1 MIANR
6 SKIIGITISIIAL
19 ALLVIEKF
27 GSLKLSGKISPLQT
41 EGILRFIM
49 LIGLIIIANS
59 KEKTESQKVKQVRT
73 NAFRFSFLIL
83 QCVLLG
89 YGASVVLYR
98 PVLFNGIDIFQ
109 IASVGL
115 VFYLTTFYAGIFF
128 DYFWQSYE
136 EGSSLVQNK
145 RKNALDPVNY
155 LTVGIISLLMLVIL
169 ILI

>member
-6 SKIIGITISIIAL
+6 SKIIGITITMIAL
-19 ALLVIEKF
+19 ALLVMRKF
-27 GSLKLSGKISPLQT
+27 GSLKLSEKISPLQT

-49 LIGLIIIANS
+49 LIGLIIIAYSN
-59 KEKTESQKVKQVRT
+59 EKTESPKVKQIRI

-89 YGASVVLYR
+89 YGASVVLYK
-98 PVLFNGIDIFQ
+98 PILFNGTDIFQ

-115 VFYLTTFYAGIFF
+115 IFYLTTFYAGVFF

-136 EGSSLVQNK
+136 EGGSLVHNK

-155 LTVGIISLLMLVIL
+155 LTVGIISLLMLLIL